1 MGCDCFVCLFE
12 LTFGKY
18 QIADAHEQSNRKFRY
33 TDLVLKCGR
42 PEEKDCYIAPALQ
55 KGGKHLKKRV
65 SSYDT
70 NSLISSISSSDNLFS
85 ISKSF
90 TSASNSNPS
99 KSL

>member
-1 MGCDCFVCLFE
+1 MHTNNPIESFDIQIQFLNVDVQKKRIVTLFLHFNKE
-12 LTFGKY
+12 
-18 QIADAHEQSNRKFRY
+18 
-33 TDLVLKCGR
+33 
-42 PEEKDCYIAPALQ
+42 
-55 KGGKHLKKRV
+55 GKHLKKRV

-85 ISKSF
+85 ISKSS